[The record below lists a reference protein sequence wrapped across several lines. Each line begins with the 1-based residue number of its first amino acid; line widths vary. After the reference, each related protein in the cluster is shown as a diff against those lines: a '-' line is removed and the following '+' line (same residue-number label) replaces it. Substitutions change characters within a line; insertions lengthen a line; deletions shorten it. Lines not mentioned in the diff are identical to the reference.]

1 MALSV
6 SNAAPSGTPDAAS
19 RETPSMG
26 SPPADALAHNVDS
39 AETHTIHPPEKDP
52 HTEAAVATHVAVPVA
67 EPEARRGGARDP
79 PEEKPLGE
87 RSASEDGKAD
97 CFSTGV
103 VQDRTTWQADSPPV
117 RACRAVQ
124 WPSDAEERESGRDG
138 GDCTPSQVSPMS
150 LSRPRSF
157 SKPFSLVGF
166 AEAPFRAPLASS
178 DEEDPPLSAPRTFS
192 RCAAA
197 SPETVGTNRP
207 RARLAV
213 SAASPAEAVS
223 FSGEAERQHAQ
234 RRWGRL
240 PPRSRTQRSRE
251 RIGARRT
258 GNENCL
264 RGAIWSVDGSA
275 FLTWSEDAV
284 VRLFATPEE
293 EMAEKTERTPFTL
306 ESWTCADEGELIFD
320 CSWFPRLDWTQPRTY
335 SYAVTSRDHPIHLYS
350 GIDCSLLASYSCYN
364 HLDEVAHAYSLLFH
378 PTKPRLF
385 AGGIS
390 GVRIFDLERPGRQ
403 VKDILF
409 ATRRAK
415 QGQKGII
422 SCMDFKQVGPG
433 ANQLFACGSYSPSVC
448 VYTEEGGG
456 RRSGVPYTTPTH
468 CLLDKATSWGGVTQV
483 KFVGE
488 HLLVAG
494 HRQDGTMRCWDL
506 RRPSSPLS
514 RLARETTQSSQKFAF
529 DTCSFTDEDEGEI
542 TALVTGDELGQ
553 ISFFSLSSWKCIY
566 THANDHRG
574 GPSNPAV
581 VATAFH
587 PRRALLL
594 TAAGSR
600 RFHDFTAST
609 SSSPSLSSAPSDV
622 SDDETKELRCEDAP
636 LRACSGEA
644 PQGDDMYKPLR
655 AHGFSEEEPARHHRK
670 RRRKDKDEKT
680 MWTEAVDDGGC
691 AARIWQWGD

>member
-103 VQDRTTWQADSPPV
+103 VQDRTTWQADSP
-117 RACRAVQ
+117 
-124 WPSDAEERESGRDG
+124 
-138 GDCTPSQVSPMS
+138 
-150 LSRPRSF
+150 
-157 SKPFSLVGF
+157 
-166 AEAPFRAPLASS
+166 
-178 DEEDPPLSAPRTFS
+178 
-192 RCAAA
+192 
-197 SPETVGTNRP
+197 
-207 RARLAV
+207 
-213 SAASPAEAVS
+213 
-223 FSGEAERQHAQ
+223 
-234 RRWGRL
+234 
-240 PPRSRTQRSRE
+240 
-251 RIGARRT
+251 
-258 GNENCL
+258 
-264 RGAIWSVDGSA
+264 
-275 FLTWSEDAV
+275 
-284 VRLFATPEE
+284 
-293 EMAEKTERTPFTL
+293 
-306 ESWTCADEGELIFD
+306 
-320 CSWFPRLDWTQPRTY
+320 
-335 SYAVTSRDHPIHLYS
+335 PIHLYS

-542 TALVTGDELGQ
+542 TALVTDGST
-553 ISFFSLSSWKCIY
+553 ISL
-566 THANDHRG
+566 RR
-574 GPSNPAV
+574 PPAV
-581 VATAFH
+581 L
-587 PRRALLL
+587 R
-594 TAAGSR
+594 SR
-600 RFHDFTAST
+600 Q
-609 SSSPSLSSAPSDV
+609 
-622 SDDETKELRCEDAP
+622 P
-636 LRACSGEA
+636 LQMCRT
-644 PQGDDMYKPLR
+644 MKPKN
-655 AHGFSEEEPARHHRK
+655 FVVKTHH
-670 RRRKDKDEKT
+670 
-680 MWTEAVDDGGC
+680 
-691 AARIWQWGD
+691 